1 MNYSYRSILFF
12 VLMICCIS
20 SFGQPKG
27 GDIIIKGKV
36 TSKTNGETLIG
47 VSVIEMNADNR
58 LMNVTTTDING
69 QYVIRIKNEANKL
82 VFSYV
87 GCKKQTRNINGSGT
101 INIALEEDQQELDAV
116 TVTAKA
122 MQNDGSL
129 AIPQRE
135 VSTAIQKI
143 SAKEFEGIQ
152 VTSVDE
158 AIQGRIAGLD
168 IVANSGDP
176 GSGTT
181 MRIRGAS
188 SINANT
194 QPLIVINGI
203 PWETQIDSNFDFANA
218 NQDQYASMLSIN
230 PDDINDITVLKD
242 AASTAIWGSK
252 GANGVLMI
260 TTKKGVRG
268 PTRISYSYRF
278 TRAVQP
284 KGINMLNGGDYTM
297 MMKQAR
303 FNPSQSESYADVN
316 EYNYDPSFSEYE
328 NFNNNTD
335 WVKEVTQTGY
345 THDHYLTASGGGERA
360 SYRVSGGF
368 FNQTGTVIGQKL
380 GRISSRANL
389 DYSVSDRLKF
399 ISEFSFTYTDN
410 DRNYENLLD
419 IAYKKMP
426 NVSVYAQDAL
436 GNNTSEY
443 YNIRTDA
450 GLEDGQKKLKNPVA
464 LGNLATDNL
473 KNYRINPT
481 FRIQY
486 DILNPDKQSLRYNMY
501 VSFDMDNNKI
511 SRFLP
516 REAVNVAYDNKD
528 GIVNRAES
536 SDNENLTVQTDNNI
550 TWTPKFSNTNH
561 SAIVYSSFQTRSGKS
576 SPLGITSYGL
586 PTSGIVDASDEAVLS
601 SLGSKS
607 VRWRSLAILARVHY
621 AFKSRYIVDLT
632 YRRDGSTKFGQ
643 NKKFGDFPGV
653 SLKWIIS
660 DESFMKSISNVVSM
674 LAIRPS
680 WGISGNQ
687 PKDEYLSYSRYKTN
701 GVYMDLPV
709 VIPSSLPITD
719 LRWERTRSYNLG
731 MDLGL
736 FKDKLIF
743 DMNIYSTRIN
753 DMLFQNVALPPT
765 SGYPSLAWVNLGT
778 MQNNGWEINFNGNR
792 LVKIGDF
799 SVDFNFNLANNINK
813 LVGLDQKIL
822 DAYNGD
828 YDYKNGTYLTRLQ
841 ENNSYG
847 SVYGYRYKGVYQYN
861 NYMPG
866 TQENAP
872 VARDVNNNVITD
884 NNGNP
889 LPMKFGYG
897 NTSVNKN
904 GLGYTFQGGDA
915 IYEDINHDGNIDE
928 LDIVYLGNCNPKLN
942 GGFGTTLR
950 YKNLSLNVFFNFRV
964 GNKIVNAARMDA
976 ENMYSDNNQSIAV
989 NYRWRKDGDLTQMP
1003 RALYQTGFNW
1013 LGSDRYVETGS
1024 FMRFKYLTL
1033 RYSIPTTKL
1042 SKVKLNSMA
1051 FFFTMNNLMVF
1062 TKYTG
1067 VDPEIGYG
1075 AFGISKD
1082 NSKTPRSKDF
1092 TLGITVGL

>member
-1 MNYSYRSILFF
+1 MKHCYSYSLLFGM
-12 VLMICCIS
+12 MIFCIN

-27 GDIIIKGKV
+27 GDIIIKGTV
-36 TSKTNGETLIG
+36 TSKTNGETLVG
-47 VSVIEMNADNR
+47 VSVIEMNSDNR
-58 LMNVTTTDING
+58 LMSVTTTDING
-69 QYVIRIKNEANKL
+69 QYIIKIKNPVNKL

-87 GCKKQTRNINGSGT
+87 GFKKQTRSISSSSVVNIVM
-101 INIALEEDQQELDAV
+101 EEDQQELVAV

-135 VSTAIQKI
+135 ISTAVQKI
-143 SAKEFEGIQ
+143 SAREFEGIQ

-158 AIQGRIAGLD
+158 AIQGRIAGVD

-194 QPLIVINGI
+194 QPLIVINGV
-203 PWETQIDSNFDFANA
+203 PWETQIDSQFDFANA
-218 NQDQYASMLSIN
+218 NQEQYASMLSIN
-230 PDDINDITVLKD
+230 PDDISEITVLKD

-268 PTRISYSYRF
+268 PTRLTYSYRF

-284 KGINMLNGGDYTM
+284 KGLNMLNGGDYTM
-297 MMKQAR
+297 MMKQAK
-303 FNPSQSESYADVN
+303 FNPSQSESAADVN

-335 WVKEVTQTGY
+335 WVKEVTQTGF
-345 THDHYLTASGGGERA
+345 THDNYLTASGGGERA

-368 FNQTGTVIGQKL
+368 YKQTGTVIGQKL
-380 GRISSRANL
+380 GRVSSRAYL

-410 DRNYENLLD
+410 DRNYENLLE

-426 NVSVYAQDAL
+426 NVSVYAQDAQ

-450 GLEDGQKKLKNPVA
+450 GLEDGQKYLKNPVA
-464 LGNLATDNL
+464 LGNLAYDNL
-473 KNYRINPT
+473 KNYRISPT

-486 DILNPDKQSLRYNMY
+486 DILNPEKQSLKYNMY

-516 REAVNVAYDNKD
+516 REAVNVAYDNTD

-536 SDNENLTVQTDNNI
+536 SDNEDLTIQTDNNL
-550 TWTPKFSNTNH
+550 TWIPKFKNADH
-561 SAIVYSSFQTRSGKS
+561 SLILYSSFQTRSGKS
-576 SPLGITSYGL
+576 SPLGIVTYGL
-586 PTSGIVDASDEAVLS
+586 PSSGIDDASDEAVLS
-601 SLGSKS
+601 SLGSRS
-607 VRWRSLAILARVHY
+607 VKWRSLAILGRAHY
-621 AFKSRYIVDLT
+621 SFKSRYILDLT
-632 YRRDGSTKFGQ
+632 YRRDGSTKFGED
-643 NKKFGDFPGV
+643 KKFGDFPGV

-660 DESFMKSISNVVSM
+660 DEPLLKSTNNWLSM

-687 PKDEYLSYSRYKTN
+687 PKDEYLAYSRYKTN
-701 GVYMDLPV
+701 GVYMDLPA
-709 VIPSSLPITD
+709 VIPSSLPLSN
-719 LRWERTRSYNLG
+719 LRWEKTTAYNLG
-731 MDLGL
+731 MDLG
-736 FKDKLIF
+736 FFRDKMVF
-743 DMNIYSTRIN
+743 DLNVYSSRID
-753 DMLFQNVALPPT
+753 DMLFQNLELPST
-765 SGYPSLAWVNLGT
+765 SGYTTLPWANIGVMENK
-778 MQNNGWEINFNGNR
+778 GWEINFNGNK
-792 LVKIGDF
+792 LVNAGNF
-799 SVDFNFNLANNINK
+799 SIDFNFNLANNKNTLRK
-813 LVGLDQKIL
+813 LDQRIL
-822 DAYNGD
+822 DNYNGE
-828 YDYKNGTYLTRLQ
+828 YDYKNGTYLSRLQ

-847 SVYGYRYKGVYQYN
+847 SIYGFKYKGVYQYN
-861 NYMPG
+861 DYIPG
-866 TQENAP
+866 AQENAP
-872 VARDVNNNVITD
+872 VARDVNGNVITD
-884 NNGNP
+884 NNGKP
-889 LPMKFGYG
+889 LPMKFAYG
-897 NTSVNKN
+897 NTSINKN
-904 GLGYTFQGGDA
+904 GGGYTFQGGDA

-928 LDIVYLGNCNPKLN
+928 LDIVYLGNANPKLN
-942 GGFGTTLR
+942 GGFGSTVR
-950 YKNLSLNVFFNFRV
+950 YKNLSVNVFFNFRV
-964 GNKIVNAARMDA
+964 GNKIVNAARMNA

-989 NYRWRKDGDLTQMP
+989 NYRWRKDGDVTQMP
-1003 RALYQTGFNW
+1003 RALYQYGYNW
-1013 LGSDRYVETGS
+1013 LGSDRYVENGS
-1024 FMRFKYLTL
+1024 FLRFKYLTL
-1033 RYSIPTTKL
+1033 RYSVPTKTI
-1042 SKVKLNSMA
+1042 SKMKLNSLT
-1051 FFFTMNNLMVF
+1051 FYFTMNNLMVF

-1075 AFGISKD
+1075 SFGVSED